1 MSIAISTV
9 VIIFALVWTF
19 RRKEWGLGVVCVL
32 AGLLISTTAIGQ
44 GTVRTVNGV
53 VNSISNAVK

>member
-1 MSIAISTV
+1 MSIALSTV
-9 VIIFALVWTF
+9 VVVFALVWTF

-44 GTVRTVNGV
+44 GTMRTVNSV
-53 VNSISNAVK
+53 ISSISNAVK